1 MNQLFCKLLAHKNV
15 LRVAATVTS
24 LVVALFAS
32 VLGIEAG
39 PFDGGP

>member
-1 MNQLFCKLLAHKNV
+1 MNELFCKVLAHKNL
-15 LRVAATVTS
+15 LRVAATATS
-24 LVVALFAS
+24 LIVALFAS